1 MNVKKS
7 VTIFRIISFVW
18 AAVIIATA
26 LITHAWVV
34 TAVFGVVVWAAA
46 GVYYARLQYSVDGGI
61 MTISSGVL
69 FRRERIVPLEKV
81 LVITNIRLGRECL
94 LSVLTLSG
102 CRVIVPGEV
111 LRE

>member
-1 MNVKKS
+1 M
-7 VTIFRIISFVW
+7 
-18 AAVIIATA
+18 IIAAA
-26 LITHAWVV
+26 LTTRAWVV
-34 TAVFGVVVWAAA
+34 TAIFGGIVWAAA
-46 GVYYARLQYSVDGGI
+46 GAYYARLQYKVDGGI

-111 LRE
+111 VRE

>member
-1 MNVKKS
+1 M
-7 VTIFRIISFVW
+7 VTELWLST
-18 AAVIIATA
+18 AA
-26 LITHAWVV
+26 
-34 TAVFGVVVWAAA
+34 FGICVWAAA
-46 GVYYARLQYSVDGGI
+46 ALYYARLQYSVDGGI

-94 LSVLTLSG
+94 LSVLTLPG

-111 LRE
+111 VRE